1 MSNKIKSSRGSIV
14 DFDQI
19 KIKQQLALGP
29 SSSQSQAREEFIDQ
43 RLKRRLARKHVAQN
57 SQTEVAGMV
66 EVGDAVSAPE
76 LELIDETGSP
86 APTVRKQQVNKQK
99 D

>member
-1 MSNKIKSSRGSIV
+1 MQWLRYSLIATRNTTV
-14 DFDQI
+14 T
-19 KIKQQLALGP
+19 
-29 SSSQSQAREEFIDQ
+29 ARS
-43 RLKRRLARKHVAQN
+43 VV
-57 SQTEVAGMV
+57 SGMV